1 MPISGEDSGSF
12 TVCIFPNLIGLLQ
25 LKVRLYVVPARR
37 NVERNGVEKRTGLPH
52 GIRARLI
59 VAA

>member
-1 MPISGEDSGSF
+1 
-12 TVCIFPNLIGLLQ
+12 LQ